1 VLRNYYSHG
10 CLHEV
15 AFDVIGGGLVMK
27 TILLG
32 SLLIAG
38 AGPAVAAD
46 MPVKAPVAAQK
57 VFSWTGY
64 YVGVNG
70 GYAWDKAPTNVQP
83 GPSGPIFVNLLPQ
96 VLDPRPRGYFGGGQ
110 IGSNWQYGSFVFGM
124 ESDLQSGISG
134 TVVQSPIIQNNGT
147 PFPGIPVLP
156 GNNSVTISQKLDW
169 WSTSRLRAGTTFVDP
184 RLLLFVTAGAA
195 TAGISNTAT
204 TDFRP
209 AGTTRYPVA
218 FSETRVGLV
227 VGAGAEWAFTNNLSI
242 KAEYLFLD
250 FGSSSMTTQ
259 AIPFLPPFTVTYSFG
274 TQVQIVR
281 AGLNLKFTGL

>member
-1 VLRNYYSHG
+1 LYFGLIDVGEDQIFIESFSFDQTSAKRIRNFRSAAERYAVLNADAI
-10 CLHEV
+10 
-15 AFDVIGGGLVMK
+15 AFEGYDPW
-27 TILLG
+27 
-32 SLLIAG
+32 
-38 AGPAVAAD
+38 PAI
-46 MPVKAPVAAQK
+46 KAPVAAQK

-250 FGSSSMTTQ
+250 FGSSSMTTTSPFATAAD
-259 AIPFLPPFTVTYSFG
+259 AIASPGS
-274 TQVQIVR
+274 
-281 AGLNLKFTGL
+281 ATGD